1 METAQQR
8 LNLENA
14 KNQNNRKSGQTQYVV
29 FNIGEEEYGIEIEYT
44 REIIKSAQITNVPN
58 TDEHVVGVINLR
70 GIIVPVVDLHS
81 RFEIEQ
87 DSGNFKAE
95 EQRTITVEV
104 NDMLLG
110 IQVDHIEGI
119 VWLEENSITPAP
131 DVESNL
137 RQDYLRGVCARDED
151 HLLILL
157 DLEKTL
163 FTQ

>member
-1 METAQQR
+1 MEETQKKLNDAQ
-8 LNLENA
+8 
-14 KNQNNRKSGQTQYVV
+14 NQNNKKNGQIQHIV

-87 DSGNFKAE
+87 DSGNFDDD

-119 VWLEENSITPAP
+119 VWLDENSITPAP

-137 RQDYLRGVCARDED
+137 RQDYLRGVCARDEE

>member
-1 METAQQR
+1 METGQKRVDLDGAR
-8 LNLENA
+8 S
-14 KNQNNRKSGQTQYVV
+14 QNNKKSGQAQFVV
-29 FNIGEEEYGIEIEYT
+29 FNIGEEEYGIEIEYA

-81 RFEIEQ
+81 HFEIEQ
-87 DSGNFKAE
+87 ESGNFAAD
-95 EQRTITVEV
+95 EQRIITVEI

-119 VWLEENSITPAP
+119 IWLKEDSITPAP
-131 DVESNL
+131 EVESNL
-137 RQDYLRGVCARDED
+137 RQDYLRGVCARDEE

-163 FTQ
+163 FNQ